1 LRVHVS
7 DVNDNRPILSDFTV
21 LINRYES
28 EERITQIGIVP
39 AFDPDQNAT
48 LEYWMEDNQLVT
60 VEKFTG
66 KLILK
71 NQWKRNLDTQ
81 FKTCVSDGP
90 NTVCAKCRFIHVHLT
105 QDSLREAVT
114 VFLPKMSLDDFWD
127 PTVFN
132 RFRQSLASLDTW
144 EEQNIFI
151 VGADRLSEGVE
162 VSLVVSDRG
171 RIVKSWKVEDLL
183 RSEVRLLERTSLM
196 KMEVIRDESCA
207 REPCPYY
214 QKCRQTLKHVNA
226 FDVYQTGQLHG
237 ENAEKRW
244 KTFLCECPVGFASSV
259 DQPGQCDLRVDQC
272 YSNPCRNNATCH
284 PLENGYRC
292 ECKPGWRGDSLGE
305 SRAQEGPLVHR
316 G

>member
-1 LRVHVS
+1 MSCPDIFPNRYIDSSGQLSSTVVLRVHVS

-21 LINRYES
+21 LINRFES

-48 LEYWMEDNQLVT
+48 LEYWMEANQLID

-71 NQWKRNLDTQ
+71 NQWKRNLDTH

-90 NTVCAKCRFIHVHLT
+90 NTVCAKCRFIHVYLT

-114 VFLPKMSLDDFWD
+114 VFIPKMSLDDFWD
-127 PTVFN
+127 PVVFN

-151 VGADRLSEGVE
+151 VGADRLTEGVE
-162 VSLVVSDRG
+162 ISLVIADRG
-171 RIVKSWKVEDLL
+171 RIVKAWKVEDLL
-183 RSEVRLLERTSLM
+183 RSEVRQLERTSLM
-196 KMEVIRDESCA
+196 KIEVVRDESCA

-214 QKCRQTLKHVNA
+214 QKCRQTLKHVNVVE
-226 FDVYQTGQLHG
+226 VYQTDSFMARTL
-237 ENAEKRW
+237 KTL
-244 KTFLCECPVGFASSV
+244 KTFICECPVGFAKLTSLSA
-259 DQPGQCDLRVDQC
+259 DLKEVPIVTMDKEF
-272 YSNPCRNNATCH
+272 P
-284 PLENGYRC
+284 NG
-292 ECKPGWRGDSLGE
+292 S
-305 SRAQEGPLVHR
+305 
-316 G
+316 